1 MPSTADVLDT
11 THAFGQVKLIEEAFT
26 STEKK
31 EIVTELT
38 DAMVS
43 IKEQNG
49 PSCMVSIKEQNGPSW
64 AWVDIE
70 DVLSDE
76 WEIGGL
82 AMTTDAIRALV
93 AGE

>member
-1 MPSTADVLDT
+1 MEEPHMPLV
-11 THAFGQVKLIEEAFT
+11 QVKLIEQALT
-26 STEKK
+26 PTGKK
-31 EIVTELT
+31 EIVTQLT

-43 IKEQNG
+43 IKEQN
-49 PSCMVSIKEQNGPSW
+49 SPSW

-76 WEIGGL
+76 WEIGGS
-82 AMTTDAIRALV
+82 AMTTDAIRGLV

>member
-1 MPSTADVLDT
+1 MPL
-11 THAFGQVKLIEEAFT
+11 GQVKLIEEALT

-38 DAMVS
+38 DAMATTE
-43 IKEQNG
+43 EQNG
-49 PSCMVSIKEQNGPSW
+49 TSSAW
-64 AWVDIE
+64 ADIE
-70 DVLSDE
+70 DIFSDE

-82 AMTTDAIRALV
+82 AMTTAAIRALI

>member
-1 MPSTADVLDT
+1 VSRKAGCADKTD
-11 THAFGQVKLIEEAFT
+11 KLIEEAFT
-26 STEKK
+26 PTEKK
-31 EIVTELT
+31 EIVTKLT
-38 DAMVS
+38 DVMVS
-43 IKEQNG
+43 IEEENM
-49 PSCMVSIKEQNGPSW
+49 PPW
-64 AWVDIE
+64 TWVDGE

>member
-49 PSCMVSIKEQNGPSW
+49 PSW
-64 AWVDIE
+64 A
-70 DVLSDE
+70 
-76 WEIGGL
+76 
-82 AMTTDAIRALV
+82 
-93 AGE
+93 

>member
-1 MPSTADVLDT
+1 MPLL
-11 THAFGQVKLIEEAFT
+11 QVKLIEEAFT

-43 IKEQNG
+43 IKEQ
-49 PSCMVSIKEQNGPSW
+49 SSPSW

-82 AMTTDAIRALV
+82 AMTTDAIRGLV

>member
-1 MPSTADVLDT
+1 MPLV
-11 THAFGQVKLIEEAFT
+11 QVALIEEAFM
-26 STEKK
+26 STENK

-43 IKEQNG
+43 INEQ
-49 PSCMVSIKEQNGPSW
+49 STPSW

>member
-1 MPSTADVLDT
+1 MPLV
-11 THAFGQVKLIEEAFT
+11 QVKLIEEALT
-26 STEKK
+26 PNEKK
-31 EIVTELT
+31 EIATKLT
-38 DAMVS
+38 DA
-43 IKEQNG
+43 
-49 PSCMVSIKEQNGPSW
+49 MVSIKEQNGPSW

-76 WEIGGL
+76 WEIRGL

>member
-1 MPSTADVLDT
+1 MPWV
-11 THAFGQVKLIEEAFT
+11 QVKLIEEAFT
-26 STEKK
+26 PTEKM
-31 EIVTELT
+31 EIVTKLT

-43 IKEQNG
+43 IEEENS
-49 PSCMVSIKEQNGPSW
+49 PAW

>member
-1 MPSTADVLDT
+1 MPLV
-11 THAFGQVKLIEEAFT
+11 QVKVIEEALT
-26 STEKK
+26 PNEKK
-31 EIVTELT
+31 EIATKLT

-43 IKEQNG
+43 IKEQN
-49 PSCMVSIKEQNGPSW
+49 SPSW
-64 AWVDIE
+64 AWIDIE

>member
-1 MPSTADVLDT
+1 MPLV
-11 THAFGQVKLIEEAFT
+11 QVKVIEEALT
-26 STEKK
+26 PNEKK
-31 EIVTELT
+31 EIATKLT
-38 DAMVS
+38 DA
-43 IKEQNG
+43 
-49 PSCMVSIKEQNGPSW
+49 MVSIKEQNGPSW

>member
-1 MPSTADVLDT
+1 MEAPHMPLL
-11 THAFGQVKLIEEAFT
+11 QVKLIEEALT
-26 STEKK
+26 PSEKK

-43 IKEQNG
+43 IKEQN
-49 PSCMVSIKEQNGPSW
+49 SPSW
-64 AWVDIE
+64 AWIDVE

>member
-1 MPSTADVLDT
+1 MSFVRE
-11 THAFGQVKLIEEAFT
+11 KLTEEAFAPT
-26 STEKK
+26 DER
-31 EIVTELT
+31 EIVTT
-38 DAMVS
+38 
-43 IKEQNG
+43 
-49 PSCMVSIKEQNGPSW
+49 PSW
-64 AWVDIE
+64 AWADIE

>member
-1 MPSTADVLDT
+1 MPLVQA
-11 THAFGQVKLIEEAFT
+11 KLIEEALT
-26 STEKK
+26 PNEKK
-31 EIVTELT
+31 EITPKLT

-43 IKEQNG
+43 IKEQN
-49 PSCMVSIKEQNGPSW
+49 SPSW
-64 AWVDIE
+64 AWIDIE

>member
-1 MPSTADVLDT
+1 MPLV
-11 THAFGQVKLIEEAFT
+11 QVELIEEAFT
-26 STEKK
+26 TTEKK
-31 EIVTELT
+31 EIVTKLT

-43 IKEQNG
+43 IKEQK
-49 PSCMVSIKEQNGPSW
+49 SPSW

-82 AMTTDAIRALV
+82 AMTTDAIRGLV